1 MVWAQRSTYWKKASL
16 SAYHYKSLARAAGLK
31 KRAEERKRFNEM
43 KEGANNRVEERQRT
57 GKGWPSI
64 AKIRMDLKSSPE
76 NGTERKRIIEAG
88 LKVQKKVAA
97 SLMDSIGTLAS
108 AERTE
113 PVVVKKG
120 RSTIYTR

>member
-1 MVWAQRSTYWKKASL
+1 
-16 SAYHYKSLARAAGLK
+16 
-31 KRAEERKRFNEM
+31 M

-57 GKGWPSI
+57 GKGWGKKGWPSI